1 MELFKP
7 EKIIIY
13 TDNSSDIKAQE
24 GLNINLKGS
33 LLVVFLCTLA
43 VMTIFEVV
51 KQILNPSITIW
62 QSHIITILFTSCLSI
77 IIAYF
82 AFQSLHDAHRRL
94 SEELKKRIAAE
105 NLLRKSEA
113 EYRTFVES
121 ADESIYTVDLQGKYL
136 LTNTRNLERQGIS
149 SDKIQKKSYGDLHS
163 REDTLHFSAL
173 IEKVITSRTSL
184 QDEYERQG
192 RSFIRQLN
200 PVIDPESSEII
211 AITVI
216 SSEITERNCT
226 EKALRQA
233 NKKLNLLSSITRH
246 DINNQLTVLMGFLSV
261 LEKEEPDPIHNEYF
275 LRVMT
280 SAKRISDMIQ
290 FTKEYEEIGVHAP
303 IWEDVHSLV
312 DLAGKNVHLGKVEV
326 RNDLPSGMKIFA
338 DPLIVKVFY
347 NLIDNAV
354 RYGVKIT
361 VIRFSI
367 QKSGLNHIILCEDDG
382 EGVPIVEKDRIFDR
396 GFGKNTGFGLALA
409 REILDIT
416 DITIIENGEPQKGAR
431 FEITVP
437 QGMLR

>member
-149 SDKIQKKSYGDLHS
+149 SDKIQKK
-163 REDTLHFSAL
+163 
-173 IEKVITSRTSL
+173 
-184 QDEYERQG
+184 
-192 RSFIRQLN
+192 
-200 PVIDPESSEII
+200 
-211 AITVI
+211 
-216 SSEITERNCT
+216 
-226 EKALRQA
+226 
-233 NKKLNLLSSITRH
+233 
-246 DINNQLTVLMGFLSV
+246 
-261 LEKEEPDPIHNEYF
+261 
-275 LRVMT
+275 
-280 SAKRISDMIQ
+280 
-290 FTKEYEEIGVHAP
+290 
-303 IWEDVHSLV
+303 
-312 DLAGKNVHLGKVEV
+312 
-326 RNDLPSGMKIFA
+326 
-338 DPLIVKVFY
+338 IVWGSPFQR
-347 NLIDNAV
+347 
-354 RYGVKIT
+354 RYPA
-361 VIRFSI
+361 F
-367 QKSGLNHIILCEDDG
+367 
-382 EGVPIVEKDRIFDR
+382 
-396 GFGKNTGFGLALA
+396 FGTY
-409 REILDIT
+409 
-416 DITIIENGEPQKGAR
+416 
-431 FEITVP
+431 
-437 QGMLR
+437 